1 VRARLRLPRKKETK
15 MMPGP
20 QELILILIIVVI
32 VFGAKR
38 IPEIMQGLG
47 KGIRE
52 FKKSVE
58 GDESPPQASSQV
70 EVDRDVPAS
79 TPPRGPEA
87 K

>member
-1 VRARLRLPRKKETK
+1 

-58 GDESPPQASSQV
+58 GDEPSPQAPSQA
-70 EVDRDVPAS
+70 EAHRDVPGS
-79 TPPRGPEA
+79 TPPRGPET